1 MHFPY
6 LQIKQTSSGY
16 NLKPILAIISRTKIL
31 FFAII
36 TGRKKHYQ
44 IMDIF
49 CLLGHQYYDK
59 QFIF

>member
-36 TGRKKHYQ
+36 TGRKNIIKSW
-44 IMDIF
+44 IF
-49 CLLGHQYYDK
+49 FVC
-59 QFIF
+59 